1 MTPPAEEVDEEAE
14 ESDAGEEKSFAELLG
29 PECVIKRVDKDKNVL
44 SNAKPEEMER
54 ELRTRASAQKR
65 LGACAEHVRHMS
77 RVEKLRWAIDLKDKA
92 NEFYAANNFEEAAR
106 LYSDCLVALD
116 LDGSEE
122 EVREVA
128 VKLQLPV
135 CTNLAACMIES
146 GKYARCVEICDIAL
160 GVDSECAKALYRRG
174 LARYRTGDHAGARPD
189 FESAL
194 RSVRAS
200 REGQG
205 EGAGR
210 AAGVGDAEA
219 EARSLADLERRV
231 TVYLGHIR
239 RHLAQEKQACQR
251 MFDSGPLYQDRPD
264 PVEPPVDPA
273 DVDDSDEA
281 IDAAL
286 ARARGDW
293 FRCTWRGCGRRR
305 PPTGKAKTS

>member
-1 MTPPAEEVDEEAE
+1 MTLSVEEVDEEAE
-14 ESDAGEEKSFAELLG
+14 EGDAVDEKSFAELLG
-29 PECVIKRVDKDKNVL
+29 PQCVIKRVDKDKNVL
-44 SNAKPEEMER
+44 GNAKPEEMER

-128 VKLQLPV
+128 VRLQLPV

-200 REGQG
+200 RESQG
-205 EGAGR
+205 EGAGSP
-210 AAGVGDAEA
+210 DAEA
-219 EARSLADLERRV
+219 EAEAKSLADLQRRL
-231 TVYLGHIR
+231 TVYLGSIH

-251 MFDSGPLYQDRPD
+251 MFDSGPLYEDRPD
-264 PVEPPVDPA
+264 PVEPPVDHS

-286 ARARGDW
+286 AHARGDW
-293 FRCTWRGCGRRR
+293 FRCTWRGCCRRR
-305 PPTGKAKTS
+305 PPAGKTKAS